1 MTNTSETLSPPLPDE
16 EGPRYAERA
25 LAALRMAGLRITR
38 PRRSIVELLERTRT
52 PLTAG
57 AIHEALRKRRIA
69 IDLASVY
76 RTLAVLETQSLIHR
90 LSVVEGVIR
99 CEPGFAGA
107 QCHHH
112 IVCRRCGEAK
122 EFRCD
127 GLGALRGE
135 LMRTTHWRGEEHR
148 IELLGL
154 CPACA
159 RVPADA

>member
-1 MTNTSETLSPPLPDE
+1 MTSTSETFSTPLPEE
-16 EGPRYAERA
+16 EGPRYVERA
-25 LAALRMAGLRITR
+25 LAALRIAGLRVTR
-38 PRRSIVELLERTRT
+38 PRRSIVELLERTRK

-76 RTLAVLETQSLIHR
+76 RTLAVLEAQALIHR

-107 QCHHH
+107 PCHHH
-112 IVCRRCGEAK
+112 IVCRRCGDAR
-122 EFRCD
+122 EFQCD
-127 GLGALRGE
+127 GMAALRGE
-135 LMRTTHWRGEEHR
+135 LMRTMQWRGDEHR

-159 RVPADA
+159 RVPAGA